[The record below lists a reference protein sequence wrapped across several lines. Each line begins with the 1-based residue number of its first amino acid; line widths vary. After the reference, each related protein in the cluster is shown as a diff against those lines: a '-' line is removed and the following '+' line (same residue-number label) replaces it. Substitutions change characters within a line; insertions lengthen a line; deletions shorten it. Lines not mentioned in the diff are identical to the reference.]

1 MSSPAAATQ
10 EGPLALICG
19 GGSLPLAVADFVAA
33 SGRPVVLFPLRG
45 AAEGTPVER
54 HRHHWI
60 YIGQIG
66 KFLRLARAE
75 GCRDVVFIGALVRPS
90 IWQVHA
96 DLVGLS
102 FLPKVL
108 KAFRGGDNH
117 LLSGMGK
124 LLESEGLRLLGA
136 HEVAPQILMPEGV
149 LGRLQPN
156 DRDRADIALGLDYIH
171 AAGPFDVGQAVIV
184 AGRHVLAVEAAEGTD
199 AMLARMTEM
208 RANRRVR
215 AAVGTGVLIK
225 APKPHQ
231 DRRFDLPSI
240 GPKTVEN
247 AQLAG
252 LAGIAVVAGETI
264 IAEPHLLRAAAD
276 KAGIFVVGV
285 PAGPAS

>member
-1 MSSPAAATQ
+1 MSSVAAATQ
-10 EGPLALICG
+10 DGPLALICG

-33 SGRPVVLFPLRG
+33 SGRRVVLFPLHG

-90 IWQVHA
+90 IWQVHP
-96 DLVGLS
+96 DLIGLS

-108 KAFRGGDNH
+108 RAFRGGDNH

-124 LLESEGLRLLGA
+124 VLEGEGLRLLGA
-136 HEVAPQILMPEGV
+136 HEVAPQILVPEGA
-149 LGRLQPN
+149 LGHMQFA
-156 DRDRADIALGLDYIH
+156 DRDRADIALGLDYLH
-171 AAGPFDVGQAVIV
+171 VTGPFDVGQAVIV

-199 AMLARMTEM
+199 AMLARMAEM

-215 AAVGTGVLIK
+215 AAAGTGVLVK
-225 APKPHQ
+225 APKPNQ

-240 GPKTVEN
+240 GPKTVEG
-247 AQLAG
+247 AARAG

-264 IAEPHLLRAAAD
+264 IAEPAEVIAAAD
-276 KAGIFVVGV
+276 KAGLFVVGV
-285 PAGPAS
+285 SGSKP